1 MKRYFEEAETYS
13 GTQGSTNVSGRRVT
27 IVLGVEFVDRVEGKN
42 LWENS
47 NFSRWVVYE
56 PDRES
61 EREAAERVVNLL
73 ADDMISSVLQQ
84 W

>member
-1 MKRYFEEAETYS
+1 M
-13 GTQGSTNVSGRRVT
+13 
-27 IVLGVEFVDRVEGKN
+27 VEGKI
-42 LWENS
+42 LWESN

-56 PDRES
+56 PDKES

-73 ADDMISSVLQQ
+73 ADDLISSVLQQ